1 MDQEQLT
8 VPTDLE
14 GIYLAIGGVLAPGR
28 KLTHQRF
35 DLTGQD
41 AEAVFR
47 RTFEQLAS
55 WGRTYGVDVETI
67 VRGIPART

>member
-1 MDQEQLT
+1 MEPEQLT

-28 KLTHQRF
+28 KLTHQQF
-35 DLTGQD
+35 DLSGQD
-41 AEAVFR
+41 AEGVFR
-47 RTFEQLAS
+47 RTFEQLAN